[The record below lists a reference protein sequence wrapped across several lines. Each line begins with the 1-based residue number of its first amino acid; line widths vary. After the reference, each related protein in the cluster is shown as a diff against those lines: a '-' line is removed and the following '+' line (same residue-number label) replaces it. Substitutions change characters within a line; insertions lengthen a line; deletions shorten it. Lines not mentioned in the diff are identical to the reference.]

1 VQRNN
6 VNRVRNMAR
15 SLVVVESPAKARTIK
30 KFLGKEFEVKASMG
44 HIKDLPEKELGVEI
58 EHHFRPH
65 YRIIKGKRKVIKE
78 LKASA
83 QKVDAIYLAA
93 DPDREGEAI
102 AWHVAQE
109 LAGNGRSIYRI
120 LFNEITQPSIAA
132 AMEQPGSIDM
142 SLVNAQQARRI
153 MDRLVGYQ
161 VSPFLWRTLYRG
173 LSAGRVQSVALRLI
187 CEREDL
193 IEAFVPKEYWS
204 IEALLQ
210 AHQGQPFVVQLVTID
225 REKAVVENESA
236 AQSIIA
242 ALKDKPFVV
251 TEIKQKDQKR
261 NPPAPFITSTLQ
273 QQAARALRFRVQKT
287 MVIAQQLYEGLDIG
301 GESPEG
307 LITYM
312 RTDAP
317 RVSQEAI
324 DQVRD
329 FIAGRF
335 GKSYLPRTARKYKSK
350 RGAQEA
356 HEAIRPTSV
365 HHLPEDLKPYLD
377 KDQFRLYQLIWKR
390 FVASQMNPA
399 RFKVTQVTVAAD
411 GHGFRAS
418 GTVPVFDGYLSVY
431 QEAQEEKSKEEGPL
445 PPLKKGEELQLLS
458 LTPEQHFTKPSPRY
472 SEATLVKALESEG
485 IGRPSTY
492 AQIITTIRNRKYVD
506 AEGRTL
512 KPTDLGKTVNRLLVE
527 NFPDVFQ
534 VDFTAKMEE
543 ELDRV
548 ETGEYEWQR
557 VVGDFYGPFQRD
569 LEVANSKKA
578 DLKNA
583 LQQETDIVCEKCGGT
598 MVIKWGR
605 NGRFL
610 ACSNFPECRNTKP
623 LPGEEAQ
630 QETNQVCDRCG
641 APMVVK
647 SGRFGRFLACSN
659 YPECRN
665 TKPLRIGVRCPREGC
680 PGHLIERKTKTG
692 RIFYGCSEYP
702 TCRFATWDK
711 PIDRACP
718 HCGAKPLVEKHT
730 KAKGTFYRCLSCQG
744 EVSPEE
750 VEEVEEAEEG
760 S

>member
-1 VQRNN
+1 
-6 VNRVRNMAR
+6 MSR

-30 KFLGKEFEVKASMG
+30 KFLGKGFEVKASMG
-44 HIKDLPEKELGVEI
+44 HIRDLPEKELGVEI
-58 EHHFRPH
+58 EDQFRPH

-83 QKVDAIYLAA
+83 QKVSAIYLAA

-102 AWHVAQE
+102 AWHVAHVLE
-109 LAGNGRSIYRI
+109 GDGRKIYRI
-120 LFNEITQPSIAA
+120 LFNEITQKSIEA
-132 AMEQPGSIDM
+132 AMKQPRQIDM
-142 SLVNAQQARRI
+142 SRVNAQQARRI

-187 CEREDL
+187 CEREGL

-204 IEALLQ
+204 VEALLQ
-210 AHQGQPFVVQLVTID
+210 AHQGQPFVAQLATID
-225 REKAVVENESA
+225 GQKAVIEDETSARRITASLES
-236 AQSIIA
+236 
-242 ALKDKPFVV
+242 KPFVV
-251 TEIKQKDQKR
+251 SEVTQKDQKR
-261 NPPAPFITSTLQ
+261 NPLPPFITSTLQ

-287 MVIAQQLYEGLDIG
+287 MIIAQQLYEGLDIG
-301 GESPEG
+301 GDSPEG

-317 RVSQEAI
+317 RVSQEAV

-329 FIAGRF
+329 FISERF
-335 GKSYLPRTARKYKSK
+335 GQPYLPKTARKYKSK

-399 RFKVTQVTVAAD
+399 RFKVTQVKVSAD

-431 QEAQEEKSKEEGPL
+431 QEAHEEKSKEEGQL
-445 PPLKKGEELQLLS
+445 PPLEEKELLKLLS
-458 LTPEQHFTKPSPRY
+458 LTPEQHFTKPPPRY
-472 SEATLVKALESEG
+472 SEATLVKTLESEG

-492 AQIITTIRNRKYVD
+492 AQIITTIRNRKYIVS
-506 AEGRTL
+506 EGRTL
-512 KPTDLGKTVNRLLVE
+512 QPTDLGKTVNGLLVD

-534 VDFTAKMEE
+534 VDFTARMEE

-548 ETGEYEWQR
+548 ETGEYEWQQ
-557 VVGDFYGPFQRD
+557 VVDDFYGPFQRD
-569 LEVANSKKA
+569 LEEANSKKA
-578 DLKNA
+578 DLKSA
-583 LQQETDIVCEKCGGT
+583 LQKETDIVCDKCGGA

-610 ACSNFPECRNTKP
+610 ACSNYPQCRNTKP
-623 LPGEEAQ
+623 LPGEELA
-630 QETNQVCDRCG
+630 QETDQVCDLCG

-647 SGRFGRFLACSN
+647 TGRFGRFLACSN
-659 YPECRN
+659 YPECRS
-665 TKPLRIGVRCPREGC
+665 TKPLRIGVRCPREDC

-702 TCRFATWDK
+702 KCQFATWNKPVDK
-711 PIDRACP
+711 ACP
-718 HCGAKPLVEKHT
+718 QCGAKPMVEKQT
-730 KAKGTFYRCLSCQG
+730 KAKGTFYQCLSCKG

-750 VEEVEEAEEG
+750 VEDDE
-760 S
+760 